1 MNIEQIR
8 KLAQDENTA
17 SELLTELANSEDK
30 LTRQYVAANPNT
42 AIELLLNICFEF
54 PVEVINNPI
63 IPLLVLENP
72 DCLTCELTLDFQTI
86 KRLTDIEIKRLG
98 LKKEQGRNYLM
109 KKYRKPSRLH
119 LTDGQLLDFLTHL
132 RSSSIND
139 FFPFSEETNQQTS
152 IVSSDEIP
160 F

>member
-1 MNIEQIR
+1 MNIEQTR

-17 SELLTELANSEDK
+17 SEILTELANSKDK

-42 AIELLLNICFEF
+42 PTEVLLSICLEF

-63 IPLLVLENP
+63 IPLLILENS
-72 DCLTCELTLDFQTI
+72 DCLKCELTLDFHTI
-86 KRLTDIEIKRLG
+86 KRLTDIEIKRLS

-109 KKYRKPSRLH
+109 KKYGKRSRLH
-119 LTDGQLLDFLTHL
+119 LTDEELLDFLNHL
-132 RSSSIND
+132 QFSSIND
-139 FFPFSEETNQQTS
+139 FLPFSEETNQQTS
-152 IVSSDEIP
+152 IVCSDEIP